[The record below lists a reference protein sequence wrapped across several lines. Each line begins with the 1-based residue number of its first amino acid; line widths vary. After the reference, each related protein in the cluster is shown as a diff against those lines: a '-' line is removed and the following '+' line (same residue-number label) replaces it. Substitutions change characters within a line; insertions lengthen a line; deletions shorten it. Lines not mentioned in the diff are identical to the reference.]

1 MKTFEEKWTAWLDGQ
16 LTGRELSEFEASL
29 PDKAAAEAEKTDAR
43 KLGALLKR
51 ELGVSAL
58 ANEDFFSHQVRERI
72 SESSVPSAERETK
85 ASTWWTIPRLL
96 WTGTASLAVF
106 LIFTIFVMREKNPAE
121 ESQYL
126 TQILNARVD
135 PVVSPNATV
144 SIFEVKQDRVTVLW
158 TEGLQ
163 SLPADYAAKQPLMG
177 RSPAFLISFIA
188 LTIGATHALQGAET
202 VWSGLVIAENVAQP
216 QPMPPELTRIE
227 GSLKKFFGYNQFE
240 VIGQSQKTLK
250 TGQEDWLATSKFF
263 GLHVDARGE
272 TEAGYVLNLKLYKEK
287 ELLLETDTKLSKR
300 SPLVIKG
307 PQVGGGQ
314 LLLVLVV
321 Q

>member
-1 MKTFEEKWTAWLDGQ
+1 MH
-16 LTGRELSEFEASL
+16 R
-29 PDKAAAEAEKTDAR
+29 
-43 KLGALLKR
+43 
-51 ELGVSAL
+51 
-58 ANEDFFSHQVRERI
+58 
-72 SESSVPSAERETK
+72 
-85 ASTWWTIPRLL
+85 
-96 WTGTASLAVF
+96 SLA
-106 LIFTIFVMREKNPAE
+106 IVMSVSVLMMSVAPA
-121 ESQYL
+121 SQ
-126 TQILNARVD
+126 A
-135 PVVSPNATV
+135 
-144 SIFEVKQDRVTVLW
+144 
-158 TEGLQ
+158 
-163 SLPADYAAKQPLMG
+163 
-177 RSPAFLISFIA
+177 
-188 LTIGATHALQGAET
+188 AET
-202 VWSGLVIAENVAQP
+202 VWSGLVMAENVTEP
-216 QPMPPELTRIE
+216 QPIPSELTRIE
-227 GSLKKFFGYNQFE
+227 GLLKRFFGYNEFQ